1 MRKRTS
7 FKLIKKKY
15 FQKTL
20 TTDFNLFHYFKFF
33 FSFSVIQKHEQEESS
48 VLNEMARIRVDILN
62 TKSHNDSLQK
72 TTDSLIGELTSKDKL
87 IEKYEMEIRQRN
99 DQIEKKMHTVD
110 RLNRKYEA
118 LCAGEPEEENLGP
131 LEATIKHIQKETIR
145 MDGDNREMEKRW

>member
-1 MRKRTS
+1 
-7 FKLIKKKY
+7 LIKKKY

-118 LCAGEPEEENLGP
+118 LVAGEPEEENLGP